1 MCQKISTLPYEILDS
16 RIDLPLGFY
25 IGLASAESEPQPGG
39 YVGLELSQAMRRFG
53 SRVTVIEVGPQLS
66 SREDRDVGAAL
77 LELFHDEGIEV
88 LLGNCYLAGRG
99 AFRREDLPLVIIVV
113 DLTRD
118 AVTVRDKML
127 VASALAL
134 SAEKR
139 VKRLPVVNA

>member
-1 MCQKISTLPYEILDS
+1 
-16 RIDLPLGFY
+16 
-25 IGLASAESEPQPGG
+25 
-39 YVGLELSQAMRRFG
+39 MRRFG
-53 SRVTVIEVGPQLS
+53 SRVTVIEVGPQLA

-139 VKRLPVVNA
+139 VKRLPVVNAEGDLVGMVERTEMMRALLA